1 MAHTAIKK
9 KGNKGDLLFYSL
21 LMIWPLLQFAVFYI
35 YVNFNSILFAFSQ
48 YTENTRSVSFAY
60 LFANIKEFINSV
72 NTSGDHY
79 LGAALGR
86 SLLGWVITTGISLP
100 VGLFFS

>member
-35 YVNFNSILFAFSQ
+35 YVNFNSILC
-48 YTENTRSVSFAY
+48 V
-60 LFANIKEFINSV
+60 
-72 NTSGDHY
+72 
-79 LGAALGR
+79 
-86 SLLGWVITTGISLP
+86 
-100 VGLFFS
+100 

>member
-35 YVNFNSILFAFSQ
+35 YVNFNSFLMAFQIPRYDGSGAIDWGFQ
-48 YTENTRSVSFAY
+48 NFTMFWEE
-60 LFANIKEFINSV
+60 LV
-72 NTSGDHY
+72 N
-79 LGAALGR
+79 
-86 SLLGWVITTGISLP
+86 
-100 VGLFFS
+100 